1 MNEEIRKM
9 SIHKVYEY
17 AEQLEQENQQLKEEN
32 TILRGHH
39 QEMVNYAYD
48 YMLQKDKY
56 KLVLDEIREYI
67 NNNTKE
73 EYENIEVDEHFGM
86 ILQILDKAGKNENR
100 RNNKVME

>member
-17 AEQLEQENQQLKEEN
+17 AEQLEQKNQQLKEEN

-67 NNNTKE
+67 KE
-73 EYENIEVDEHFGM
+73 YIREDVDYSNYMEMKKENYNEL
-86 ILQILDKAGKNENR
+86 LQILDKAGKNE
-100 RNNKVME
+100 